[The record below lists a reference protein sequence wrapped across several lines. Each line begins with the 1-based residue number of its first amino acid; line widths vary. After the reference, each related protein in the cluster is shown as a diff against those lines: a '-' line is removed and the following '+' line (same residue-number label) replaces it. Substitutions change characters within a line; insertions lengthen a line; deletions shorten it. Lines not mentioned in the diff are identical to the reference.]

1 MGVSA
6 ALLEAMYHLDQHAH
20 EFSPRELAAL
30 RFCEL
35 MTTDAREVTE
45 EVWAALQAQFDDGEI
60 VELAAVIGIMNDLN
74 RMADALKIRLERRRN
89 DE

>member
-1 MGVSA
+1 VSE
-6 ALLEAMYHLDQHAH
+6 ALLEAMYHLDQHMH

-35 MTTDAREVTE
+35 MTTDARGVTE

-60 VELAAVIGIMNDLN
+60 IELAAVIGVMNDLN
-74 RMADALKIRLERRRN
+74 RFADALKITLERRRTN
-89 DE
+89 GGG

>member
-1 MGVSA
+1 VSE
-6 ALLEAMYHLDQHAH
+6 ALLEAMYHLDQHAY

-45 EVWAALQAQFDDGEI
+45 DVWSALQAEFDDEEI
-60 VELAAVIGIMNDLN
+60 LELAAVIGLMNDLN
-74 RMADALKIRLERRRN
+74 RLADALKITIERRRTHG
-89 DE
+89 